1 MQTFHLF
8 CIKKLLF
15 LFYTLIFTKHSHQFI
30 YSTHLSNKI
39 FIILQFF
46 IILSLTASL
55 SLSLT
60 NPIRNSFNH
69 LSLPHRLSLSQTQS
83 DSPSLSHEPNNNYN
97 PPFHNKI
104 TTKHPNN
111 IPFLLS
117 QIFSLTKH
125 FPRFSHK
132 PNNSDLRQIKQNFL
146 KSSHLHHHHHHH
158 TNHHERLRQISQPTR
173 SSPFPRRTDP
183 FKTH

>member
-83 DSPSLSHEPNNNYN
+83 DSLSLSHEPNNNYN

-158 TNHHERLRQISQPTR
+158 EQP
-173 SSPFPRRTDP
+173 
-183 FKTH
+183 